1 MDVSF
6 QCCTVLYYTIY
17 LFTLTDF
24 YTVVYGNDYYI
35 NVNVSVKVQ
44 QKTVLNSRFIVCLL

>member
-35 NVNVSVKVQ
+35 NVNVPVKVQ